1 MPSNRRITVPEAGSM
16 NSKEIVY
23 ANLKS
28 RIDVVTQDFIQ
39 QRCDE
44 KGNIKEQNV
53 DKDILMGM
61 KSLRRRVEEKE
72 LLVIPT
78 DKSSMLS
85 VNTVENYV
93 DSMEAHVSKDTII
106 SIEDKKHTEDV
117 LNGHTIQLGRILRV
131 GENHGHESRVKSALL
146 NKSCHVPIMF
156 GLAKNH
162 KVTEPGQPVPHRPVC
177 GADEANNDQ
186 LSWLLSGVVTA
197 VSGLMDKDIGT
208 VCRSTEEM
216 LHAIDEVN
224 KRDDIKEL
232 TVFSTDVSNMFPSLD
247 IEECAKITAKEF
259 LDSELD
265 INYDE
270 EELALYLA
278 ITIDRDKLADLGLT
292 EVVHTRIKSGGS
304 NIGITTKEIL
314 SRGPKSKSLFNKPV
328 RQPTTTES
336 RLMFSLAL
344 ENLIKVAMS
353 EHCYSFNS
361 KLYKQSKGGAIGNI
375 LTGCLAVN
383 YMLYWSREFTKKL
396 KLATSN
402 IPSFMLYLMKI
413 YIDDNN
419 IVCESL
425 PPGSRQ
431 LTKL

>member
-1 MPSNRRITVPEAGSM
+1 
-16 NSKEIVY
+16 
-23 ANLKS
+23 
-28 RIDVVTQDFIQ
+28 
-39 QRCDE
+39 
-44 KGNIKEQNV
+44 
-53 DKDILMGM
+53 
-61 KSLRRRVEEKE
+61 
-72 LLVIPT
+72 
-78 DKSSMLS
+78 
-85 VNTVENYV
+85 
-93 DSMEAHVSKDTII
+93 
-106 SIEDKKHTEDV
+106 
-117 LNGHTIQLGRILRV
+117 
-131 GENHGHESRVKSALL
+131 
-146 NKSCHVPIMF
+146 
-156 GLAKNH
+156 
-162 KVTEPGQPVPHRPVC
+162 
-177 GADEANNDQ
+177 
-186 LSWLLSGVVTA
+186 
-197 VSGLMDKDIGT
+197 
-208 VCRSTEEM
+208 
-216 LHAIDEVN
+216 
-224 KRDDIKEL
+224 
-232 TVFSTDVSNMFPSLD
+232 MFPSLD
-247 IEECAKITAKEF
+247 IEECAKITVKEF

-278 ITIDRDKLADLGLT
+278 ITIDRDKLAELGLT

-375 LTGCLAVN
+375 LTGSLAVN